1 MAPNVAAKGNQ
12 STRGAAVDEEAPL
25 QAPPKAEIADAMLS
39 GAGDAKLAELASE
52 AQQVFAK
59 LKSHVEENC
68 DYVGG
73 DFASE
78 ARKIHYGE
86 STEHTGRGIYG
97 ESTKEETTELLE
109 EGIDIMPLPGTPT
122 RRSDA

>member
-12 STRGAAVDEEAPL
+12 STRGTAADESTPL
-25 QAPPKAEIADAMLS
+25 QTEPKTEVADAVLS

-52 AQQVFAK
+52 AQKVFAK

-68 DYVGG
+68 DYVGN
-73 DFASE
+73 DFAAE

-86 STEHTGRGIYG
+86 SEERGIYG